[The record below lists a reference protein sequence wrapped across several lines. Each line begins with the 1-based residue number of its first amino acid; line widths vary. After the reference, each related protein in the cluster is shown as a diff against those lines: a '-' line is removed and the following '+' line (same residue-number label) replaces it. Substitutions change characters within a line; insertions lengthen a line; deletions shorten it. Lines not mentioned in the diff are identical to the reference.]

1 MKVGIL
7 VVLVVLP
14 MFVSIGLYCYAFIS
28 TNWIDLDHQ
37 HIRKYNST
45 KSRRDDV
52 DLPDS
57 NIQFEYRL
65 IRHEFRSQYGLF
77 GYCLDSKWLDLL
89 TIKSSSQFSSNSTD
103 CDRSS
108 SLIFCPD
115 LNTCVC
121 QTYSLKD
128 HLFSFLTGQSL

>member
-7 VVLVVLP
+7 IVLVVLP
-14 MFVSIGLYCYAFIS
+14 MFVSIGLYCYAFLS

-37 HIRKYNST
+37 HISKSNST
-45 KSRRDDV
+45 NKQPQPRRDDL
-52 DLPDS
+52 DLDDPT
-57 NIQFEYRL
+57 IQFEYRL

-89 TIKSSSQFSSNSTD
+89 TIKSSYQIQTNSTD
-103 CDRSS
+103 CDQSS
-108 SLIFCPD
+108 SLIFCPE

-121 QTYSLKD
+121 HD
-128 HLFSFLTGQSL
+128 HSIEA